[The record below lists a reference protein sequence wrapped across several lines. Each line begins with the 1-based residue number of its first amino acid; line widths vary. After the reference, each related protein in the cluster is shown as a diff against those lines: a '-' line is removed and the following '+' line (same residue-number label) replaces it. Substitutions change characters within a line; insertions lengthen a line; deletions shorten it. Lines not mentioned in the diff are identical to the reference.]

1 MTPALPASSPP
12 PNWVE
17 ANHPLGWLIN
27 RVLAVEPLRQLLFW
41 QARRLIIR
49 TAEGRGIAWRQ
60 RRESLQAAAEP
71 LLAASTSPSLAMPAY
86 YRARFH
92 AYDQGNLCWAAACEA
107 EQATDSMA
115 LRVWPEERDLAP
127 EVAQRRLRRAI
138 FSAIEPSLT
147 GPVRRVLD
155 LGCSVGVGTFAL
167 REWLLER
174 QAAEGGFPVMDAP
187 LAGAGVEASPEITP
201 PPLVVEGLDL
211 SAQMLAVARVRE
223 EELLGASSGTINPP
237 APMERT
243 PGASG
248 PDAPAPASTT
258 TSRAALPAI
267 TWHHGAAE
275 ATGLPAAAY
284 DLITLQFV
292 CHELPQSA
300 TRAVL
305 AEAARLLRP
314 GGVIAL
320 VDQDPDSA
328 VIRRLPAP
336 IATLLK
342 STEPY
347 LEDYFRLDLPAALQ
361 EARFQ
366 GMRCTAADPR
376 HRVLVARR

>member
-17 ANHPLGWLIN
+17 SNHPLGWLID

-60 RRESLQAAAEP
+60 RRELLQRAAEP
-71 LLAASTSPSLAMPAY
+71 LLASTTNPAVAVPPY

-92 AYDQGNLCWAAACEA
+92 AYDAGNLCWAAACEA
-107 EQATDSMA
+107 EQATASMT
-115 LRVWPEERDLAP
+115 LRVWPEEPDLEPRA
-127 EVAQRRLRRAI
+127 AQHRLRLAI
-138 FSAIEPSLT
+138 FTALEPSLS
-147 GPVRRVLD
+147 GPVRRALD

-167 REWLLER
+167 RDWLLER
-174 QAAEGGFPVMDAP
+174 QAQGDSS
-187 LAGAGVEASPEITP
+187 AGAAGDAAPQESAG
-201 PPLVVEGLDL
+201 PLIVEGLDL
-211 SAQMLAVARVRE
+211 SAEMLAVARVRE
-223 EELLGASSGTINPP
+223 AELPNPSES
-237 APMERT
+237 AA
-243 PGASG
+243 G
-248 PDAPAPASTT
+248 ST
-258 TSRAALPAI
+258 LPAI

-320 VDQDPDSA
+320 VDQDPDSE

-347 LEDYFRLDLPAALQ
+347 LEDYFRLDLAAALQ
-361 EARFQ
+361 
-366 GMRCTAADPR
+366 AAGFRDVRRSAVDPR
-376 HRVLVARR
+376 HRLLVALR

>member
-1 MTPALPASSPP
+1 MTLATPASSPP

-17 ANHPLGWLIN
+17 SNHPLGWLID
-27 RVLAVEPLRQLLFW
+27 RLLAVEPLRRLLFW

-60 RRESLQAAAEP
+60 RREQLQRAAEP
-71 LLAASTSPSLAMPAY
+71 LLAATTNAAVAVPPY

-92 AYDQGNLCWAAACEA
+92 AYDAGNLCWAAACEA
-107 EQATDSMA
+107 EQATASMA
-115 LRVWPEERDLAP
+115 LRVWPEEPELAP
-127 EVAQRRLRRAI
+127 EVAQSRLRRAI

-147 GPVRRVLD
+147 GPVRRALD

-174 QAAEGGFPVMDAP
+174 QAQAEAFQASKGSPAVADDAP
-187 LAGAGVEASPEITP
+187 SSAVAPSP
-201 PPLVVEGLDL
+201 LLVEGLDL
-211 SAQMLAVARVRE
+211 SAEMLAVARVRE
-223 EELLGASSGTINPP
+223 AEQRISPASS
-237 APMERT
+237 
-243 PGASG
+243 SG
-248 PDAPAPASTT
+248 L
-258 TSRAALPAI
+258 ALPPI

-300 TRAVL
+300 SRAVL
-305 AEAARLLRP
+305 AEGARLLRP

-361 EARFQ
+361 EAGFQ
-366 GMRCTAADPR
+366 NVRGTAADPR
-376 HRVLVARR
+376 HRVLVATR

>member
-17 ANHPLGWLIN
+17 SNHPLGWLID
-27 RVLAVEPLRQLLFW
+27 RLLAVEPLRRLLFW

-60 RRESLQAAAEP
+60 RRELLQRAAEP
-71 LLAASTSPSLAMPAY
+71 LLASTTNPQAAVPAY

-92 AYDQGNLCWAAACEA
+92 AYDAGNLCWAAACEA
-107 EQATDSMA
+107 EQATASMA
-115 LRVWPEERDLAP
+115 LRVWPGEPELAP
-127 EVAQRRLRRAI
+127 EVAQSRLRRAI
-138 FSAIEPSLT
+138 FSAIEPSLSA
-147 GPVRRVLD
+147 PVRRVLD

-167 REWLLER
+167 RDWLLER
-174 QAAEGGFPVMDAP
+174 QAAAWAESKDAP
-187 LAGAGVEASPEITP
+187 AVAGVDPGTAGESSV
-201 PPLVVEGLDL
+201 LVVEGLDL
-211 SAQMLAVARVRE
+211 SAEMLAVARVRE
-223 EELLGASSGTINPP
+223 GE
-237 APMERT
+237 APSAT
-243 PGASG
+243 
-248 PDAPAPASTT
+248 APASGSGTT
-258 TSRAALPAI
+258 LPPI
-267 TWHHGAAE
+267 TWHHAAAE

-305 AEAARLLRP
+305 AEVARLLRP
-314 GGVIAL
+314 GGVVAL
-320 VDQDPDSA
+320 VDQDPDSE

-336 IATLLK
+336 VATLLK

-361 EARFQ
+361 EAGFRNVQ
-366 GMRCTAADPR
+366 RSVADPR